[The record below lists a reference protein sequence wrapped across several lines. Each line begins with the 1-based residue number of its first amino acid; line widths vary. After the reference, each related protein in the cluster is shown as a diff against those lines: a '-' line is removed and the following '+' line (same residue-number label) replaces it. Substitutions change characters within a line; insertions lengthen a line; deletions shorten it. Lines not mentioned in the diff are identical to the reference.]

1 MIEIDKNTCL
11 EYTCIGVLSQNV
23 YKPEDEDEM
32 KKIIETIKREYI
44 ISGYIELEGRKMGE
58 IWIDSLPD

>member
-1 MIEIDKNTCL
+1 MIAMDKNTCL